1 MARSP
6 LTLAALATAAVPDLV
21 VTGSG
26 PLGHG
31 ADGNYDSALLRTGD
45 DRDVVVRVAAHQ
57 QAQTEQ
63 SIELLALQAMTAGI
77 RSRLP
82 FQVPQVLGQTQASG
96 VRAVVYDFLP
106 GYSVA
111 VDKIPAGDGVATSMG
126 AALAAIHSLP
136 GGFVAEVGLPH
147 LSAAEARDEARNV
160 IERAAST
167 RLLPAAVRTRW
178 SQAIDDDD
186 LWQFQPTVVNGSID
200 AGSFLFTDYEV
211 GPVVSGVVGWGSLM
225 VGDPARDLHWLSAA
239 GEAGESVLAAYRAS
253 TTRHADGH
261 LRQRSLLHAE
271 LELARWLLHGV
282 DTHDQDVVEE
292 AVALLDGLV
301 EHVLNDSMNPLS
313 HDTGEVLSQEDVE
326 ELLSR
331 TPPAASQS
339 HQGFSL
345 ETDSYENFDL
355 DALEHGDGRGSS
367 RAADD
372 STEDDSDAAGS
383 REDTGAHASDRDGE
397 PADPFADAD
406 ADGESADS
414 SRAER
419 DARTLLAS
427 RDHTVTGPIE
437 TIRNAEHDADSD
449 RR

>member
-313 HDTGEVLSQEDVE
+313 HDTGEVLSEEDVE

-406 ADGESADS
+406 GESADS

>member
-31 ADGNYDSALLRTGD
+31 DD

-186 LWQFQPTVVNGSID
+186 LWQFQPTVINGNVD

-211 GPVVSGVVGWGSLM
+211 GPVVSGVVGWGALM

-282 DTHDQDVVEE
+282 DTHDEGVVEE

-331 TPPAASQS
+331 TPPAAAPGN
-339 HQGFSL
+339 QGFSL

-355 DALEHGDGRGSS
+355 DALEHGDGRGSD
-367 RAADD
+367 RG
-372 STEDDSDAAGS
+372 SDAGS
-383 REDTGAHASDRDGE
+383 TDEGPDAEGSVPDGSDAHSSDRDGE
-397 PADPFADAD
+397 SIDPFADD
-406 ADGESADS
+406 DESADS

-427 RDHTVTGPIE
+427 RDYTETGPIE
-437 TIRNAEHDADSD
+437 TVRTAGRDTDTDSGSGSGSGSGSD
-449 RR
+449 RH

>member
-1 MARSP
+1 
-6 LTLAALATAAVPDLV
+6 
-21 VTGSG
+21 
-26 PLGHG
+26 
-31 ADGNYDSALLRTGD
+31 LRTGD

-372 STEDDSDAAGS
+372 SAEDDSDAAGS